1 MKKSSSTKDQL
12 NELNEL
18 FASLTMAQEEAE
30 KALSNCKKTFE
41 SSQETIND
49 AKRVQE
55 RAQRVG
61 VQSSLISTSDA
72 QVRALNNT
80 TVQAGRELTKAK
92 KRMATEVREDANLRR
107 DAESIEQDM
116 TRGDLSPEKMKE
128 IDKRVENLGK
138 GIQRQAKDYEI
149 IIAKTLAE
157 QERRM
162 KGDEVKVT
170 KSTDVLAKK
179 VQKME
184 NESQFSRDNTYW
196 VSSEEDFKRENISKF
211 SGEIKC
217 IIINSNSGINAIPD
231 GAFAAIRTLSC
242 VDLGNCVETIGKGA
256 FNGCDKLSEVKNL
269 GNLKTIGRIAFIGC
283 IALKEI
289 SLPNVITIGEGA
301 FVACE
306 SLTDF
311 IAPKVTT
318 VANSTFAGCESL
330 SNFKTSSI
338 TTIGKGAFYH
348 CGSLSNFEA
357 SSVTTIGK
365 EAFAYSGLESFNGSK
380 VENIEDHAFSG
391 CTALETINLPRLN
404 IEDVVDASV
413 FDGCKVLETII
424 AKVRIQKFSTGG
436 MSDITKKIETQ
447 IGKTPVVNFS
457 GRKRLFDGETH
468 VVKTLTKVVKTLT
481 EPEKEDK
488 RGRLKTPKEVLESTL
503 GPIVVINDFVEPIRL
518 RSITEEEFKSAP
530 RKGEKVRII
539 DLSKHQ

>member
-18 FASLTMAQEEAE
+18 FASLTMAQEKAE
-30 KALSNCKKTFE
+30 KALDNCKKALE

-49 AKRVQE
+49 AERVQE

-72 QVRALNNT
+72 QVRELNNA
-80 TVQAGRELTKAK
+80 TVKTGRELTNAK

-107 DAESIEQDM
+107 DAESIRQDM
-116 TRGDLSPEKMKE
+116 TREGLSPEKRKE
-128 IDKRVENLGK
+128 IDKRVGNLGK

-149 IIAKTLAE
+149 LIAKTLAE
-157 QERRM
+157 QERM
-162 KGDEVKVT
+162 KKNEVKVT
-170 KSTDVLAKK
+170 KSTDVLEQK

-231 GAFAAIRTLSC
+231 GAFAAIKTLSC
-242 VDLGNCVETIGKGA
+242 VDLGNCVGTIGKNA

-269 GNLKTIGRIAFIGC
+269 GSLKTIGRIAFIGC
-283 IALKEI
+283 IALEKI
-289 SLPNVITIGEGA
+289 SLPNVTTIGEGA

-338 TTIGKGAFYH
+338 TTIGEGAFYR
-348 CGSLSNFEA
+348 CRLLSNFEA

-365 EAFAYSGLESFNGSK
+365 EAFAACSGLKSFNGSK

-404 IEDVVDASV
+404 IEDAVDASV
-413 FDGCKVLETII
+413 FDGCTALETII

-468 VVKTLTKVVKTLT
+468 VVKTLT